1 MMLVEAE
8 LVGFVE
14 LKVGS
19 LDVRVPVRKIP
30 EPELDTPLATFTME
44 GTAFAILVRDKDKSA
59 KLMEAVHEAA
69 EDALKILSRKLLN

>member
-1 MMLVEAE
+1 MLVEAE

-19 LDVRVPVRKIP
+19 LDVRVPVRKVP
-30 EPELDTPLATFTME
+30 EPSSETPLAAFTME
-44 GTAFAILVRDKDKSA
+44 GTTFAILVRDKDKSA

-69 EDALKILSRKLLN
+69 EEALKQLSKKLLN